1 MQRNLRFTP
10 YALSLFILTVGI
22 SFAGFTSVHAEDGK
36 TASASRPD
44 DTWRQSVKL
53 CSQGE
58 FERAGEL
65 LSKVNSPIKQV
76 SEVRGWLDEFE
87 KQQKARKEI
96 DGQEFEKYVGYAKAR
111 IERKEHT
118 KALDQA
124 IKAADVASDRDA
136 MLDTD
141 WMRRLVNDSLEAAD
155 KFRKEHEWRD
165 AWHIYA
171 DLGVLYDREPRYEKL
186 ENEVLTH
193 LRLDAMFGEKSNWK
207 ERIERVQW
215 RDAEAALEHIEYY
228 YVETPDFKAITEAGL
243 EQMLL
248 LAESKSAQKTFEG
261 LADVDERN
269 DFEVRIGQHLGQVR
283 NAPRVDRKE
292 CVRRFRRAIRINK
305 DTVQLPEELVV
316 KELMAGS
323 LEPLDDFT
331 SVIWPSAT
339 EDFDKHT
346 RGDYIGVG
354 ISIVKNQLD
363 EIEVVTPMEDAPA
376 FRAGVQAGDVIT
388 AVDGVS
394 IKGYSTS
401 KVVDTITGPR
411 DTQVVLTIRRGTENI
426 DFDLARKTVK
436 IQSVKGWERKPDET
450 WDYWRDKERGIAYIR
465 VTNFQRNTVEDLEN
479 VVAELKPQ
487 GLKGLILDLRWNPGG
502 LLDQAWRMSAL
513 FLKDGDKIVSTKGRN
528 PREDQVLDSPGMGA
542 LSDLPLVVLV
552 NDSSASAS
560 EIVSGAIRDNKR
572 GVVIGERTF
581 GKFSVQNL
589 IQLSS
594 SQAKLKLTTARYY
607 LPSGVSL
614 HRHPGAEKWGVDPD
628 VAIRLGRWES
638 YNAWQGRREMDMLGP
653 KKPEAEKK
661 DDDEKVTDAKDEDN
675 EAGDAKEKDGKDS
688 DGDEKVADATEKEED
703 KLPKLDQPDENGR
716 PKDADPQVDTALL
729 FLRVKL
735 VAERYPTLAAAD
747 VKESPNQN
755 KPVEAKP

>member
-1 MQRNLRFTP
+1 MQRKSRYSFET
-10 YALSLFILTVGI
+10 LSLFILTVGVLL
-22 SFAGFTSVHAEDGK
+22 AGFAPVRAEDGK

-44 DTWRQSVKL
+44 DAWRQSVKL

-58 FERAGEL
+58 FERASKL
-65 LSKVNSPIKQV
+65 LAKVHSPVKQV
-76 SEVRGWLDEFE
+76 SEVREWLAEFE
-87 KQQKARKEI
+87 KQQDSRKKLDHE
-96 DGQEFEKYVGYAKAR
+96 EYEKYVGYAKAR
-111 IERKEHT
+111 IERKEYT

-124 IKAADVASDRDA
+124 IKAADVAADRDA
-136 MLDTD
+136 MLETD
-141 WMRRLVNDSLEAAD
+141 WMRQLVNDSLETAGE
-155 KFRKEHEWRD
+155 FRKEHEWRKS
-165 AWHIYA
+165 WHIYA
-171 DLGVLYDREPRYEKL
+171 DLGVLYDREPRYQKL

-243 EQMLL
+243 AQMLL
-248 LAESKSAQKTFEG
+248 LAESKSAQETFKG
-261 LADVDERN
+261 LEDADERN
-269 DFEVRIGQHLGQVR
+269 DFEVRIQQHLDQVKH
-283 NAPRVDRKE
+283 APRVDRKE

-305 DTVQLPEELVV
+305 ETVQLPEELIV
-316 KELMAGS
+316 KELMNGA

-331 SVIWPSAT
+331 SVIWPSAS

-354 ISIVKNQLD
+354 ISIRKNQLD

-388 AVDGVS
+388 DVDGVS
-394 IKGYSTS
+394 IKGFSTN

-411 DTQVVLTIRRGTENI
+411 DTQVVLTIRRGTKSI
-426 DFDLARKTVK
+426 DFDLTRKRVK
-436 IQSVKGWERKPDET
+436 IQSVKGWKRKPDES
-450 WDYWRDKERGIAYIR
+450 WNYWRDKDRGIAYIR
-465 VTNFQRNTVEDLEN
+465 VTNFQRNTVEDLQN
-479 VVAELKPQ
+479 VISELKPH

-513 FLKDGDKIVSTKGRN
+513 FLRDGDNIVSTKGRN
-528 PREDQVLDSPGMGA
+528 PREDQQLDTPGTGA
-542 LSDLPLVVLV
+542 YSDLPLVVLV

-560 EIVSGAIRDNKR
+560 EIVSGAIRDNHR

-628 VAIRLGRWES
+628 VPIRLGRWES
-638 YNAWQGRREMDMLGP
+638 YNAWKGRSEMDLLGP
-653 KKPEAEKK
+653 KKPEVEEKDK
-661 DDDEKVTDAKDEDN
+661 DEKTADAKDKDKDK
-675 EAGDAKEKDGKDS
+675 EASDGKDK
-688 DGDEKVADATEKEED
+688 DGDEKVADAAEDEED
-703 KLPKLDQPDENGR
+703 KLPELDQPDENGR
-716 PKDADPQVDTALL
+716 PKGADPQVDTALL

-747 VKESPNQN
+747 LKGSPDGQES
-755 KPVEAKP
+755 VEAKP

>member
-1 MQRNLRFTP
+1 MQRKSRHVFG
-10 YALSLFILTVGI
+10 ALCLSILTVGI
-22 SFAGFTSVHAEDGK
+22 SLVGFGLAYAKGGE
-36 TASASRPD
+36 TASVAKPD
-44 DTWRQSVKL
+44 EAWRLSVKL

-58 FERAGEL
+58 FTRANEL
-65 LSKVNSPIKQV
+65 LAKIDSPVKQV
-76 SEVRGWLDEFE
+76 SEVADWLGEFE
-87 KQQKARKEI
+87 KQQKDRKEL
-96 DGQEFEKYVGYAKAR
+96 DRQEYEKYVGYAKAR
-111 IERKEHT
+111 IEREEHT

-124 IKAADVASDRDA
+124 IKAADVATDREA
-136 MLDTD
+136 MLETG
-141 WMRRLVNDSLEAAD
+141 WMRKLVNDSLEAAD
-155 KFRKEHEWRD
+155 QFRKDHDWRKS
-165 AWHIYA
+165 WHIYA
-171 DLGVLYDREPRYEKL
+171 DLGILYDREPRYQKL
-186 ENEVLTH
+186 ENEVRTH

-228 YVETPDFKAITEAGL
+228 YVETPDFKAIAEAGL

-248 LAESKSAQKTFEG
+248 LAESKSAQETFES
-261 LADVDERN
+261 LADPDERS
-269 DFEVRIGQHLGQVR
+269 DFEVRIGQHLEQVR

-305 DTVQLPEELVV
+305 DTIQLPEELIV
-316 KELMAGS
+316 KELMNGA

-354 ISIVKNQLD
+354 ISIVKNRFD
-363 EIEVVTPMEDAPA
+363 EIEVVTPLEDAPA

-388 AVDGVS
+388 HVDGVA
-394 IKGYSTS
+394 IKGYSTN
-401 KVVDTITGPR
+401 KVVATITGPR
-411 DTQVVLTIRRGTENI
+411 DTQVVLTIRRGKKNI
-426 DFDLARKTVK
+426 DFDLARKRVK
-436 IQSVKGWERKPDET
+436 IQSVKGWKRKADET

-465 VTNFQRNTVEDLEN
+465 VTNFQKNTVEDLEN
-479 VVAELKPQ
+479 AISELKPH

-502 LLDQAWRMSAL
+502 LLDQAWRMAAL
-513 FLKDGDKIVSTKGRN
+513 FLEDGDGIVSTKGRN
-528 PREDQVLDSPGMGA
+528 PREDQVLDTPGTGA

-552 NDSSASAS
+552 NESSASAS
-560 EIVSGAIRDNKR
+560 EIVSGAIRDNGR

-594 SQAKLKLTTARYY
+594 SRAKLKLTTARYF
-607 LPSGVSL
+607 LPSGASL
-614 HRHPGAEKWGVDPD
+614 HRHPGAETWGVEPD

-638 YNAWQGRREMDMLGP
+638 FNAWQGRREMDLLGP
-653 KKPEAEKK
+653 KKPQEEEK
-661 DDDEKVTDAKDEDN
+661 DDDEKTADAKDDDK
-675 EAGDAKEKDGKDS
+675 EAGEGKDK
-688 DGDEKVADATEKEED
+688 DGDEKVADATEDEED
-703 KLPKLDQPDENGR
+703 KLPELDQPDENGR
-716 PKDADPQVDTALL
+716 PKGVDPQVDTALL

-747 VKESPNQN
+747 LKKSPTSN
-755 KPVEAKP
+755 KAVEAKP